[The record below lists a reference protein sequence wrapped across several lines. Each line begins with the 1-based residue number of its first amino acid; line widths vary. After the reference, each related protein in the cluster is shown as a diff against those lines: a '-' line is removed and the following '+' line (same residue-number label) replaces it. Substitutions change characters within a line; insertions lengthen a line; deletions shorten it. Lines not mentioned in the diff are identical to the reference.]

1 MIVVRRRQVPCLLG
15 CRYLVYSAA
24 ASGESG
30 KIHNNVRARWEAGE
44 TEAVDSMLKFAR
56 AAALSSMP
64 HGAACAVYPTSGHGQ
79 TSEASPNQISKH
91 QASLTKEASP
101 PPEIYAKI
109 IAVDQ
114 STVSADGVK
123 VGIEFTWL
131 PEEAKALFDEKRS
144 AVKPSDG

>member
-1 MIVVRRRQVPCLLG
+1 MIVVRRLQVPCLLG

-101 PPEIYAKI
+101 PKEPRQPTSKHQARLAHCFWHWWGHRHE
-109 IAVDQ
+109 
-114 STVSADGVK
+114 VSGRGGAGR
-123 VGIEFTWL
+123 
-131 PEEAKALFDEKRS
+131 P
-144 AVKPSDG
+144 P